1 MAEEGRTQAEVET
14 PEAVMHNPREWRVM
28 ISGLVRDAEARRR
41 PLPTSLEML
50 VTKADREMLVK
61 LGILWTVEADAAKGW

>member
-1 MAEEGRTQAEVET
+1 MRDRL
-14 PEAVMHNPREWRVM
+14 HREHVADFIRQC
-28 ISGLVRDAEARRR
+28 DARRR